1 MFIIAQV
8 NTLFTPFIYLIRP
21 IDISANIFTG
31 ISVLNSNRL
40 TGRMN
45 ITDDVHPD
53 ILPDGLSIA
62 TYTSGSKNAP
72 SSYGTVLYMSYNN
85 SGNKWYSAIAFPT
98 ESSYIFFSFK
108 TNEKNWS
115 NWITK

>member
-1 MFIIAQV
+1 MQV
-8 NTLFTPFIYLIRP
+8 ILLVR
-21 IDISANIFTG
+21 
-31 ISVLNSNRL
+31 LNSNRL
-40 TGRMN
+40 TGRAD
-45 ITDDVHPD
+45 IADDVHPN

-62 TYTSGSKNAP
+62 TYTLESKNTP

-85 SGNKWYSAIAFPT
+85 GGNKWYSAIAFPT
-98 ESSYIFFSFK
+98 ESSYIFFSSK